1 MKLKQLRIERG
12 ITQQALAEAAGATKA
27 TISHIE
33 CNAFPPRME
42 TMLRVAR
49 ALAVQLADIDEFKER
64 IAV

>member
-1 MKLKQLRIERG
+1 MKLKQLRIERR
-12 ITQQALAEAAGATKA
+12 ITQQALAEAAGVTKA

-64 IAV
+64 RAV